1 MIRAQGIGIGAFAI
15 ILPTLIN
22 EFGFS
27 ALETQLYSMI
37 PYAFGFFSMIS
48 IPYIADQMHRKG
60 ITTIACL
67 CITCIGF
74 ILLLSTTNKPA
85 LLTGTCFVVTGA
97 YPGLAVSATWF
108 LTFHGGYTKRATAVW
123 ISQIF
128 VQAYSII
135 STQVYRTPPRF
146 FLGHAVSLGLY
157 GLAIAYSLIL
167 LKMLTRA
174 NKSRDLIQMEYEAMG
189 ERNPQMEVDFEEL
202 GDFHPSYRYAL

>member
-1 MIRAQGIGIGAFAI
+1 MIGAQGIGIGAFAI

-60 ITTIACL
+60 VTTIACL
-67 CITCIGF
+67 CITCISF

-85 LLTGTCFVVTGA
+85 LLAGTCFVVTGA
-97 YPGLAVSATWF
+97 YPGLAVSAAWF

-157 GLAIAYSLIL
+157 GLAIACSLIL